1 MLVEEKIIAE
11 KNNVITLT
19 YELRIKDKTG
29 EVVEEITDRDPFSFI
44 YGSGALLKKFEEKIN
59 KLQAEDSFE
68 FVLNSQEAYG
78 NWDENNL
85 TEIPIESFTVNGR
98 IDYEMLQVGNIIPL
112 RDEAGNHYDAKVLSI
127 GKDAVKM
134 DFNHPLAG
142 KDLYFSG
149 KIMDIREATEE
160 ELAQG
165 HVKKEKHEHGEE
177 GCGCGSGC
185 GCH

>member
-19 YELRIKDKTG
+19 YELRIKSKTG
-29 EVVEEITDRDPFSFI
+29 EMVEEITDRAPFSFI
-44 YGSGALLKKFEEKIN
+44 YGSGALLKKFEEKIHQ
-59 KLQAEDSFE
+59 LHADDTFE
-68 FVLNSQEAYG
+68 FVLNSKDAYG
-78 NWDENNL
+78 NWDENNV
-85 TEIPIESFTVNGR
+85 TDIPIQSFTVNDR
-98 IDYEMLQVGNIIPL
+98 IDYEMLQIGNIIPL
-112 RDEAGNHYDAKVLSI
+112 RDEAGNHYDAKVLSV
-127 GKDAVKM
+127 GKDIVKM

-149 KIMDIREATEE
+149 KIVDIREATEE
-160 ELAQG
+160 ELAKG
-165 HVKKEKHEHGEE
+165 HIQEENHSHDEE